1 MSTSEKE
8 STIKPP
14 PPLADYIEVQ
24 PALHMVRIMRRF
36 FGEVVDC
43 ETFRPFLP
51 ELHVAYME
59 ILNEELAPYALSLA
73 LAITELEDAYPEI
86 ERRPESPPPPEKGT

>member
-1 MSTSEKE
+1 MSAPEKE
-8 STIKPP
+8 SAIKTP
-14 PPLADYIEVQ
+14 PPLGDYIEVQ

-43 ETFRPFLP
+43 EAFRPILP

-59 ILNEELAPYALSLA
+59 ILNEELASYALSLA

-86 ERRPESPPPPEKGT
+86 DRRSPPPPEKGT